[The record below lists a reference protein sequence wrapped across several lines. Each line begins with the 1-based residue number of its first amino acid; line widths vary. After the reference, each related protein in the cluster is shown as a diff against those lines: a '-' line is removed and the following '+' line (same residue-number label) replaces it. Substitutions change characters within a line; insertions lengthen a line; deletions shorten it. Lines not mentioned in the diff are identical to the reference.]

1 MDKPKVS
8 IVRIEDYNSE
18 EIYQA
23 IKQSLQLLGGLD
35 KFVKPKSK
43 IFVKI
48 NHISPPSPAEK
59 GLVTHPAFTK
69 EVLRLLKERGH
80 EVVVGDDIQSKE
92 EDGFLISDYRQAC
105 EELGVLLINLKEKGF
120 KEVEFQGRLLD
131 KVYLSQAC
139 LEADYI
145 INLPKL
151 KTHSFTIYTGAVKNM
166 YGIIPYGLRLKY
178 HRQYIRNDDFSQMLV
193 DVLSCAPPQL
203 NIMDGIMAMEGE
215 GPSAG
220 NLRKTGLILA
230 SPDAVALDAVATKI
244 MSLNPL
250 DIFTTYYAHN
260 RGLGMGRIEGIE
272 VVGETI
278 PDVQV
283 KNFKHS
289 AIAVGL
295 FRRKLPSFLYA
306 YFQEQLVLIPRIKK
320 EKCTACLECI
330 EICPMEALQL
340 HQDTAVLNRRKCIY
354 CMCCHEVCRYNSI
367 ELKKRFIGRIVQVI
381 YNAYHKLSF
390 LFS

>member
-1 MDKPKVS
+1 MNKPKVS
-8 IVRIEDYNSE
+8 IVKIEDYHSE

-23 IKQSLQLLGGLD
+23 IQQSLFLLGGLEN
-35 KFVKPKSK
+35 FLKPKSK
-43 IFVKI
+43 VFVKI

-69 EVLRLLKERGH
+69 EVLRFLKESGH
-80 EVVVGDDIQSKE
+80 RVTVGDDIQSKE
-92 EDGFLISDYRQAC
+92 EDGFFISNYRQVC
-105 EELGVLLINLKEKGF
+105 QELEIPLINLKEKGF
-120 KEVEFQGRLLD
+120 REVECQGQLLR
-131 KVYLSQAC
+131 KTYLSRVC

-178 HRQYIRNDDFSQMLV
+178 HRQYIKNEDFSQMLL
-193 DVLSCAPPQL
+193 DILSCAPPCM
-203 NIMDGIMAMEGE
+203 NIMDGIIAMEGE

-220 NLRKTGLILA
+220 NLRKLGVILA
-230 SPDAVALDAVATKI
+230 SSDAVALDAVATKI
-244 MSLNPL
+244 AGFNPL
-250 DIFTTYYAHN
+250 DIYTTYHAHT
-260 RGLGMGRIEGIE
+260 RGLGTGRIEDIE
-272 VVGETI
+272 VVGEKI
-278 PDVQV
+278 HNIKA

-289 AIAVGL
+289 AIALGL

-306 YFQEQLVLIPRIKK
+306 YFQEKLVLIPEIKK

-330 EICPMEALQL
+330 NICPMEVIKL
-340 HQDTAVLNRRKCIY
+340 HEDIAVIDKKNCIH
-354 CMCCHEVCRYNSI
+354 CMCCHEVCRDNAI
-367 ELKKRFIGRIVQVI
+367 KLKRKLAGRVVQGV
-381 YNAYHKLSF
+381 YNAYEKFSS

>member
-1 MDKPKVS
+1 MPKPKVS
-8 IVRIEDYNSE
+8 IVRTEDYKGE

-23 IKQSLQLLGGLD
+23 IKKSLQLLGGLD
-35 KFVKPKSK
+35 NFIKPKSK
-43 IFVKI
+43 VFVKI

-69 EVLRLLKERGH
+69 EVLRLLKEWGH
-80 EVVVGDDIQSKE
+80 EVTVGDDIQSKV
-92 EDGFLISDYRQAC
+92 EDGFVISNTRQAC
-105 EELGVLLINLKEKGF
+105 EELGVPLINLKEKGF
-120 KEVEFQGRLLD
+120 REVEFQGRLLD
-131 KVYLSQAC
+131 KVYLSRAC

-166 YGIIPYGLRLKY
+166 YGIVPHGLRLKY
-178 HRQYIRNDDFSQMLV
+178 HRQYIKNDDFSQMLV
-193 DVLSCAPPQL
+193 DILSCAPPHL
-203 NIMDGIMAMEGE
+203 NIMDGIIAMEGE

-220 NLRKTGLILA
+220 NLRKVGVILA

-244 MSLNPL
+244 MGFNPL
-250 DIFTTYYAHN
+250 DIFTTYHAHN
-260 RGLGMGRIEGIE
+260 RGLGMGRIENIA
-272 VVGETI
+272 VVGEKI
-278 PDVQV
+278 PDVQI
-283 KNFKHS
+283 KSFKHS

-306 YFQEQLVLIPRIKK
+306 YFQEKLVLIPRIKK

-330 EICPMEALQL
+330 EICPMEAVQL
-340 HQDTAVLNRRKCIY
+340 RQDIAIIDSKKCIH
-354 CMCCHEVCRYNSI
+354 CMCCHEVCRYDSI
-367 ELKKRFIGRIVQVI
+367 ELKKRFVGRIVQGI
-381 YNAYHKLSF
+381 YNAYHKLIS